1 MGGRAWTQLPHND
14 NDDTVTM
21 IWIGTRM
28 TVVEGN
34 SVRALMSSLIL
45 MIFAILLNTKS
56 ISAGTQSLK
65 FNRSQFMDLTDAC
78 SRTGQFEAV
87 INRSHPALMVKLDTR
102 YRTLVTYQ
110 TFDCLIKVKTE
121 FLNKS
126 QETYNENEDIAVMMF
141 DISHGYIRKEDA
153 VRLELVHIAKLDKNG
168 TRFFYQKKKFQLPQ
182 YVPQSLSGYVMYG
195 FEEIAQ
201 WHAESNSSV
210 AVKLQRWKTSGS
222 IYFVFTQYRIV
233 SPYHCNTGIE
243 VDCDDRSPVFA
254 RCFPASLLPLFMDDF
269 PFCEFRPLYAI
280 GSNRTS
286 CGSAEVFD
294 GRNSVYFLLVSLLQ
308 LLLPLVML

>member
-1 MGGRAWTQLPHND
+1 MVKGKIKMMERCDQCI
-14 NDDTVTM
+14 VS
-21 IWIGTRM
+21 
-28 TVVEGN
+28 VV
-34 SVRALMSSLIL
+34 VLIV
-45 MIFAILLNTKS
+45 FGVLLNIQPIT
-56 ISAGTQSLK
+56 AGTQSLK

-78 SRTGQFEAV
+78 SRTGQYEAV
-87 INRSHPALMVKLDTR
+87 INRSHPALLVKLDTR

-153 VRLELVHIAKLDKNG
+153 VRLELINIAKLDKNG

-243 VDCDDRSPVFA
+243 VDCSDNTAVFA
-254 RCFPASLLPLFMDDF
+254 HCFPHTLLGMFLDGI
-269 PFCEFRPLYAI
+269 PFCEFKPLQAI
-280 GSNRTS
+280 QTNRTT
-286 CGSAEVFD
+286 CGAPTF
-294 GRNSVYFLLVSLLQ
+294 SVPNNNLLVTFFIAIICSFVGMSTLEIS
-308 LLLPLVML
+308 

>member
-1 MGGRAWTQLPHND
+1 MTKTVIRIMGVGGIN
-14 NDDTVTM
+14 
-21 IWIGTRM
+21 
-28 TVVEGN
+28 
-34 SVRALMSSLIL
+34 VRALMTGVIL
-45 MIFAILLNTKS
+45 MIFAILLNTKP

-78 SRTGQFEAV
+78 SRTGQYEAV

-243 VDCDDRSPVFA
+243 VDCSDNTAVFA
-254 RCFPASLLPLFMDDF
+254 HCFPHTLLGMFLDGI
-269 PFCEFRPLYAI
+269 PFCEFKPLEAI
-280 GSNRTS
+280 QSNRTT
-286 CGSAEVFD
+286 CGAP
-294 GRNSVYFLLVSLLQ
+294 GLSVPPSNLGLGLTLFFLVGLPLLQ
-308 LLLPLVML
+308 SLA

>member
-1 MGGRAWTQLPHND
+1 MFG
-14 NDDTVTM
+14 
-21 IWIGTRM
+21 IC
-28 TVVEGN
+28 
-34 SVRALMSSLIL
+34 
-45 MIFAILLNTKS
+45 LNIQPIT
-56 ISAGTQSLK
+56 AGTQSLK

-78 SRTGQFEAV
+78 SRTGQYEAV
-87 INRSHPALMVKLDTR
+87 INRTHPALLVKLDTR

-126 QETYNENEDIAVMMF
+126 TETYNENEDIAVMMF
-141 DISHGYIRKEDA
+141 DVNHGYIRREDA
-153 VRLELVHIAKLDKNG
+153 IKLELVHIAKLDKNG

-243 VDCDDRSPVFA
+243 VDCSDDTAVFA
-254 RCFPASLLPLFMDDF
+254 HCFPHTLLGMFLDGI
-269 PFCEFRPLYAI
+269 PFCEFKPLQAI
-280 GSNRTS
+280 QTNRTT
-286 CGSAEVFD
+286 CGAPTMSVSNNCLLTTLIFAIIVSFV
-294 GRNSVYFLLVSLLQ
+294 GASTFRN
-308 LLLPLVML
+308 

>member
-1 MGGRAWTQLPHND
+1 METRLLVSS
-14 NDDTVTM
+14 VTIVM
-21 IWIGTRM
+21 FGIC
-28 TVVEGN
+28 
-34 SVRALMSSLIL
+34 
-45 MIFAILLNTKS
+45 LNIQPIT
-56 ISAGTQSLK
+56 AGTQSLK

-78 SRTGQFEAV
+78 SRTGQYEAV
-87 INRSHPALMVKLDTR
+87 INRTHPALLVKLDTR

-126 QETYNENEDIAVMMF
+126 TETYNENEDIAVMMF
-141 DISHGYIRKEDA
+141 DVNHGYIRREDA
-153 VRLELVHIAKLDKNG
+153 IKLELVHIAKLDKNG

-243 VDCDDRSPVFA
+243 VDCSDDTAVFA
-254 RCFPASLLPLFMDDF
+254 HCFPHTLLGMFLDGI
-269 PFCEFRPLYAI
+269 PFCEFKPLQAI
-280 GSNRTS
+280 QTNRTT
-286 CGSAEVFD
+286 CGAPTMSVSNNCLLTTLIFAIIVSFV
-294 GRNSVYFLLVSLLQ
+294 GASTFRN
-308 LLLPLVML
+308 

>member
-1 MGGRAWTQLPHND
+1 MLMMMETRLLVSS
-14 NDDTVTM
+14 VTIVM
-21 IWIGTRM
+21 FGIC
-28 TVVEGN
+28 
-34 SVRALMSSLIL
+34 
-45 MIFAILLNTKS
+45 LNIQPIT
-56 ISAGTQSLK
+56 AGTQSLK

-78 SRTGQFEAV
+78 SRTGQYEAV
-87 INRSHPALMVKLDTR
+87 INRTHPALLVKLDTR

-126 QETYNENEDIAVMMF
+126 TETYNENEDIAVMMF
-141 DISHGYIRKEDA
+141 DVNHGYIRREDA
-153 VRLELVHIAKLDKNG
+153 IKLELVHIAKLDKNG

-243 VDCDDRSPVFA
+243 VDCSDDTAVFA
-254 RCFPASLLPLFMDDF
+254 HCFPHTLLGMFLDGI
-269 PFCEFRPLYAI
+269 PFCEFKPLQAI
-280 GSNRTS
+280 QTNRTT
-286 CGSAEVFD
+286 CGAPTMSVSNNCLLTTLIFAIIVSFV
-294 GRNSVYFLLVSLLQ
+294 GASTFRN
-308 LLLPLVML
+308 